1 MFLNKLKQYKVAL
14 FLGFLALTIV
24 GCQHTDAVSPGS
36 LRVDAQNFGVL
47 ENGFHYEN
55 WAIIDGAPI
64 PAGKFN
70 VSADGRLITVD
81 GAFITNNEFN
91 VSGNLSRATAIVI
104 TIEPAGDT
112 DTIPATTHYAVAA
125 IANGTGTLSIN
136 NPNGVGTD
144 FSTAS
149 GSYILAT
156 PTNGPDSN
164 ETSGIWFLDP
174 AAGPATSLNLPNLTA
189 GWVYEGWA
197 VINGVPVSSGRFT
210 SVNGVDDFD
219 GFSGPAGGPPF
230 PGEDFLVNAPSGVTF
245 PTDLSGAPIVISVEP
260 QPDDSPAPFHLKP
273 LIGATPSPAAPATLY
288 RLDNMAMPSNLPT
301 GFVTVK

>member
-1 MFLNKLKQYKVAL
+1 MFLNYLKQYKVAI
-14 FLGFLALTIV
+14 FLGFVALTLV
-24 GCQHTDAVSPGS
+24 GCQHIDAVTPGA
-36 LRVDAQNFGVL
+36 LRVDAQNFGML

-70 VSADGRLITVD
+70 VSADGRLTTVD
-81 GAFITNNEFN
+81 GAFIANNEFN
-91 VSGNLSRATAIVI
+91 VSGDLSRATAIVI
-104 TIEPAGDT
+104 TIEPTGDT
-112 DTIPATTHYAVAA
+112 DTIPATTHYAAA
-125 IANGTGTLSIN
+125 ALANGTGTLTIN
-136 NPNGVGTD
+136 HANGVGTD
-144 FSTAS
+144 FSKAS

-156 PTNGPDSN
+156 PTNGPNSN

-174 AAGPATSLNLPNLTA
+174 TAGPSATLNLPNLTA

-230 PGEDFLVNAPSGVTF
+230 PGEDFLLNAPSGVSF
-245 PTDLSGAPIVISVEP
+245 PTDLSDAPVVISVEP
-260 QPDDSPAPFHLKP
+260 HPDDSPAPFHLKP
-273 LIGATPSPAAPATLY
+273 LIGTTPSPAAAATLY
-288 RLDNMAMPSNLPT
+288 SLDNTATNLPT